1 MGLQTNL
8 FDGDLSLPPPNEEL
22 SQWFTRPKVAD
33 AFARWADIRP
43 GMRVLEPS
51 AGEGALLKSAP
62 QADWTAVELCRARA
76 QWIRRHGWAT
86 EVFHEDFL
94 KFAPELA
101 KTRGPFDLVHQ
112 NPPYSDGLDTDFVEA
127 CIENRLAPRITGLLV
142 TNFLH
147 TNSRRDRIWRW
158 VKLTRIGILSTRP
171 QFGQAN
177 GKSEGPKRDY
187 SFFEMTVRKIGRK
200 HASGDRPL
208 VTWVDV

>member
-1 MGLQTNL
+1 MFTGE
-8 FDGDLSLPPPNEEL
+8 LSLPPPSEDL
-22 SQWFTRPKVAD
+22 DQWFTRPKVAD
-33 AFARWADIRP
+33 AFARFAGIKS

-62 QADWTAVELCRARA
+62 WANWTAVELCRARA
-76 QWIRRHGWAT
+76 QWIKKHELSR

-101 KTRGPFDLVHQ
+101 RRGPFELVHQ

-127 CIENRLAPRITGLLV
+127 CIANRLAPRITGLLV

-147 TNSRRDRIWRW
+147 TANRKKRIWRW
-158 VKLTRIGILSTRP
+158 VKLTRIEILSTRP

-187 SFFEMTVRKIGRK
+187 AFFEMMVRKTARREG
-200 HASGDRPL
+200 AGDRPF